1 MGCGVRGERGAGL
14 LGERREGYGAAGREE
29 RGVRA
34 RGERG
39 VGLLVSQ
46 VGSGGQGSLSSE
58 VALS

>member
-1 MGCGVRGERGAGL
+1 MGL
-14 LGERREGYGAAGREE
+14 LGERREGCGREE
-29 RGVRA
+29 RGVRGCWA

-46 VGSGGQGSLSSE
+46 VGGEGQGSLSSE